1 VYIGLFGLILSL
13 FAPFV
18 AEAAK
23 PEDFPKWVL
32 GISSLLPLIVL
43 IKPLT
48 LSPALM
54 VGCDMMAFKSIV
66 SIRRHRIFG
75 ERKVL
80 ALYVLGLI
88 IISAISTAL
97 DMFET
102 AGALRYFKVG
112 FCGVVVSTAMLAVH
126 LEALRM
132 VTFGLA
138 PATAVQDTATDDDQA
153 LDEQP

>member
-1 VYIGLFGLILSL
+1 MAPLF
-13 FAPFV
+13 P
-18 AEAAK
+18 EAAK
-23 PEDFPKWVL
+23 PEDIPKWVQ
-32 GISSLLPLIVL
+32 GISSLLALIVL

-54 VGCDMMAFKSIV
+54 VGCDMMAVKSIV

-80 ALYVLGLI
+80 ALYVLGFI
-88 IISAISTAL
+88 IISAISVAL

-102 AGALRYFKVG
+102 SGVLRYFKVG
-112 FCGVVVSTAMLAVH
+112 CSSVAAGTALLVMH

-132 VTFGLA
+132 VTFGLE
-138 PATAVQDTATDDDQA
+138 PATVEQNAGADDDQT